1 MSAIL
6 EVPRCAGERT
16 LQGHVGM
23 PLYLDE
29 QVVLLPA
36 EQVRLAAVKR
46 AASTYDR
53 PRAGNTVTAEAGR

>member
-6 EVPRCAGERT
+6 EAPRCADERT

-29 QVVLLPA
+29 QAVLLPA
-36 EQVRLAAVKR
+36 EQVRPAPVKR
-46 AASTYDR
+46 AASTHDR
-53 PRAGNTVTAEAGR
+53 PPAGNIVTAEAGR